1 MNINETTRTSAR
13 TLMDG
18 FCRVCRRCDGKSC
31 AGEVPGMGGAGTGSS
46 FLANIDSLAAIRI
59 RMSTIHDAVDPD
71 TSSTFLGYKLSLPVL
86 AAPIGGVSYNM
97 SRSVSESEYIDA
109 VVNGSADAGTVAC
122 TGDGEQD
129 LIHEESC
136 RAISARSGAGIPFI
150 KPWGS
155 EEIIRKARI
164 ASDAGSGAMGID
176 IDASG
181 LITLKLFGKPVFP
194 KPVHELR
201 SIIEDAG
208 LPVILKGI
216 MSVEEAERAAEAGA
230 AAIVVSNHGG
240 RVLDSTPGTAE
251 VLPEIA
257 KAVGDRLSILVDGG
271 VRSGIDVFKMLAL
284 GADAVLIGRPIAIA
298 AIGAGA
304 EGVAACLES
313 IRQELYK
320 TMMMTGCAS
329 LGDITMDRLQP

>member
-1 MNINETTRTSAR
+1 MNIDNDTRTAAR
-13 TLMDG
+13 ELMDG

-46 FLANIDSLAAIRI
+46 FFTNIDSLAAIRI

-71 TSSTFLGYKLSLPVL
+71 TSCTFLGHALSLPVL
-86 AAPIGGVSYNM
+86 AAPIGGVSFNM
-97 SRSVSESEYIDA
+97 SKGVPESKYIDA
-109 VVNGSADAGTVAC
+109 VVNGSADAGTVGC

-136 RAISARSGAGIPFI
+136 RAISTRSGAGIPFI

-155 EEIIRKARI
+155 DEIVRKARI
-164 ASDAGSGAMGID
+164 AAEAGAGTMGMD

-201 SIIEDAG
+201 SIIEAAG

-216 MSVEEAERAAEAGA
+216 MTVEEAERAAEAGA

-257 KAVGDRLSILVDGG
+257 KAVGNRLSILVDGG

-284 GADAVLIGRPIAIA
+284 GADAVLIGRPLAIS

-304 EGVAACLES
+304 AGVTAYLNS

-329 LGDITMDRLQP
+329 LEDITMDKLQP